1 MLTVTGAIL
10 VYSFKCTL
18 DAGAYTG
25 GFDSPP
31 QVTLSIYETK
41 MVREIRPNL
50 CSFHIYQAKG

>member
-10 VYSFKCTL
+10 LNSFKCTE
-18 DAGAYTG
+18 DAGTYTG
-25 GFDSPP
+25 GFDSRP

-41 MVREIRPNL
+41 MVLEIRPNL